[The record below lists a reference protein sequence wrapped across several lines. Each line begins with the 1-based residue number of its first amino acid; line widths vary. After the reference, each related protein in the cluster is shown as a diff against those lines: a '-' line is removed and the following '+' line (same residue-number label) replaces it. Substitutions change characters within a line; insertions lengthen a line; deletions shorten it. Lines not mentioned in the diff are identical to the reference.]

1 MQVLLATSA
10 AIDNQHTYD
19 YSEVGALCRFFA
31 TQNPAG
37 KFADR
42 HVLPVSLRSRFL
54 EVQIEGFPED
64 ELHQIIAQRHDSFQP
79 GATNPVSPKVAKQLA
94 AVYFQLQNQ
103 CTMREIIKWVRRY
116 NMFSCTAPATEA
128 TWPLAGLSLLAP
140 RYQPRSDQSARLASI
155 FQQVEEWSVS
165 AAYGDK
171 PVTITQTPT
180 GVQFTEGPLSVIV
193 PGSQLEHSRLFQQ
206 GRRPPAPFQ
215 QSLLQLAFAV
225 SNREPVLLVGPSS
238 YKTLLV
244 ATWVEL
250 QGRKNELLTV
260 HLAPDTEASEL
271 VGQIQPCSF
280 VDLLL
285 SLPQLATELLTR
297 LAALD
302 GPQASTQRD
311 AAGVKQDQLLRE
323 AVADL
328 TDHVKKEVDRYNRAV
343 LARPV
348 SNLSHNSTIGVPSD
362 VVRMQQCCNALKS
375 CIWQ

>member
-1 MQVLLATSA
+1 MSCPLTQDDHHGHQWMNVLR
-10 AIDNQHTYD
+10 
-19 YSEVGALCRFFA
+19 RFFA

-64 ELHQIIAQRHDSFQP
+64 ELHQIIAQRHDTAQP
-79 GATNPVSPKVAKQLA
+79 GCTNPVSPKVANQLA

-116 NMFSCTAPATEA
+116 GMFSRTAQANEA

-140 RYQPRSDQSARLASI
+140 RYQPKSDQSAKLASI
-155 FQQVEEWSVS
+155 FQQVQGWSGS
-165 AAYGDK
+165 GTYDSK
-171 PVTITQTPT
+171 PVSITQMPA
-180 GVQFTEGPLSVIV
+180 GVQFTEGSLSVIV
-193 PGSQLEHSRLFQQ
+193 PGSRLEHSRLFQQ
-206 GRRPPAPFQ
+206 GRYPPATFQ
-215 QSLLQLAFAV
+215 RSLVRLAFAV
-225 SNREPVLLVGPSS
+225 NNREPVLLVGPSS

-250 QGRKNELLTV
+250 QGFKNELLTV

-302 GPQASTQRD
+302 GPQASTQHD
-311 AAGVKQDQLLRE
+311 ELGVQQDQLLHA

-328 TDHVKKEVDRYNRAV
+328 TDHVKKEVDRYTKAV

-348 SNLSHNSTIGVPSD
+348 SNLSHSSTVEVPSD
-362 VVRMQQCCNALKS
+362 VVRMQQC
-375 CIWQ
+375 